1 MGSRGRG
8 SCQVIQQ
15 LSHEQSW
22 RKMLLSA
29 EVQPCAVESEHWRG
43 LVLDLTALQARW
55 NTLGSWAGSL
65 SA

>member
-1 MGSRGRG
+1 M
-8 SCQVIQQ
+8 IQP

-29 EVQPCAVESEHWRG
+29 EVQPCAVESGHWRG